1 MPLTTETYFRRS
13 QLLPHVEMRRANQ
26 SAACYHTHSH
36 DEFSVGVIDAGTA
49 SYRNRQQQTRIH
61 AGMSVM
67 INPGD
72 AHSCNPDP
80 GQRWSYRMLFMDARW
95 MAHLQTEVQGL
106 AVGDYA
112 PFAQSSSAAPACKQA
127 FDALF
132 HTLEQDENPL
142 AADEQLVCF
151 LMTHCFD
158 PAAFEP
164 DRRQPQSQLQR
175 AKELIL
181 DQLAENITLA
191 SMAETSGLSP
201 YHLIRSFKQA
211 YGQTPHAFQLDQRI
225 NRGKQL
231 LKQGQTI
238 VDVAL
243 QLGFA
248 DQSHFQRHFKKRH
261 ALTPKVYQRP
271 TGLQEKNTPPDLMET
286 A

>member
-1 MPLTTETYFRRS
+1 MGSPVSLTMETYFRRS
-13 QLLPHVEMRRANQ
+13 RLLSHVEMRQAHQ

-49 SYRNRQQQTRIH
+49 RYQNGQRQQIIH
-61 AGMSVM
+61 QGMTVM

-72 AHSCNPDP
+72 AHACNPDT
-80 GQRWSYRMLFMDARW
+80 GQRWSYRMLFIDARW
-95 MAHLQTEVQGL
+95 MGHLQTGVHGL
-106 AVGDYA
+106 AGGDYA
-112 PFAQSSSAAPACKQA
+112 PFAQSCSAVPASKQA
-127 FDALF
+127 FDELF
-132 HTLEQDENPL
+132 RTLELDENPL
-142 AADEQLVCF
+142 AADEQLVGF
-151 LMTHCFD
+151 LMTHCFGS
-158 PAAFEP
+158 AAFEP
-164 DRRQPQSQLQR
+164 DRRQAQSQLKR

-181 DQLAENITLA
+181 DQLADNITLA

-248 DQSHFQRHFKKRH
+248 DQSHFQRHFKNRH
-261 ALTPKVYQRP
+261 ALTPKVYQNP
-271 TGLQEKNTPPDLMET
+271 TRL
-286 A
+286 